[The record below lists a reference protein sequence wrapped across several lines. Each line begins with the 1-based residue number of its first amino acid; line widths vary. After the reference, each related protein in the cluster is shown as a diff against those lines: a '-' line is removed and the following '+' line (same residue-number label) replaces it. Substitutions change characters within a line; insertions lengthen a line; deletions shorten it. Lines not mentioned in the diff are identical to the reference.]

1 MSDIIAFLGSD
12 TTKVAVT
19 VLSTAIGI
27 FLTIAKIKTMLPR
40 PRLYLKEDIE
50 ILNSLD
56 KDKEEYKIVSQYI
69 QNKIRLIYS
78 RQEEERTLFASNR
91 TLPRILGSMMILS
104 GIYLTYAVHESPNW
118 HAWWYIGT
126 IYLAFLGVGIVSIEN
141 IGKTRKQVPHNRVQE
156 DNTQE

>member
-1 MSDIIAFLGSD
+1 MTIRGQLYFTIYNQLPWLYHKNNFPDFG
-12 TTKVAVT
+12 
-19 VLSTAIGI
+19 VL
-27 FLTIAKIKTMLPR
+27 KLP
-40 PRLYLKEDIE
+40 
-50 ILNSLD
+50 
-56 KDKEEYKIVSQYI
+56 QYI